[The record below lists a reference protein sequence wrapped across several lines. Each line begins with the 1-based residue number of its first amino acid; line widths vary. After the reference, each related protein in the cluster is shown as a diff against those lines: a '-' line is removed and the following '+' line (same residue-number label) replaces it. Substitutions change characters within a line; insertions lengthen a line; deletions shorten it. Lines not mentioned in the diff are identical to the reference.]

1 MPPSTPPGHGLTMHI
16 FDDAIY
22 HCEALHLP
30 EHQHEDDVDA
40 QLVARAKESGIANP
54 VRFLSLYRSPSTTT
68 VASAHST
75 AHSTTDPSDPSDPSD
90 TDPRD
95 TAMDDAP
102 AACAH
107 RDSIASNAST
117 AHSALSSSSSLQA
130 SAPRKKRA
138 SGLFSLF
145 RKDSNLHAT
154 CPSPSHGETPTKV
167 RGSKLACGHWLSPA
181 ATRMHIKEALLTNR
195 QTLPSCCGIPLPR
208 TTLESVL
215 TPEEVNRVLGGAV
228 QSPEIGSLRDSG
240 YSESGMSSIEL
251 SRSLKRASL
260 STASKSTSSTPLR
273 RGSGIESPSGG
284 EGWTGFRA
292 QQKDQ
297 FRRVAAFECNQH
309 KALSAHH
316 QFSLRRLAEQHESSK
331 KERKEQVSS

>member
-1 MPPSTPPGHGLTMHI
+1 MPPSTPLGHGLTMHI
-16 FDDAIY
+16 FDDALY

-68 VASAHST
+68 VAST
-75 AHSTTDPSDPSDPSD
+75 HSTTDPSDPSDPSD

-95 TAMDDAP
+95 AAMDDAP
-102 AACAH
+102 AACVH
-107 RDSIASNAST
+107 RDSIASNSST
-117 AHSALSSSSSLQA
+117 AHSVLSNSSSLQT

-145 RKDSNLHAT
+145 RKDSNLHTT
-154 CPSPSHGETPTKV
+154 CPSPSHDATSAKV
-167 RGSKLACGHWLSPA
+167 RGSQLACGHWLSPA
-181 ATRMHIKEALLTNR
+181 AIRMHIREALLTNR
-195 QTLPSCCGIPLPR
+195 HALPSCCGIPLPR

-215 TPEEVNRVLGGAV
+215 TPEEVDRVLGGAV

-251 SRSLKRASL
+251 SRSLKRTSL

-273 RGSGIESPSGG
+273 RSSGGESPSAE
-284 EGWTGFRA
+284 EGWISFRA
-292 QQKDQ
+292 QQKEQ